1 MQHSDDMRRNT
12 KQDSSRVQI
21 HGAVSGMTT
30 QELYKYKNKS
40 STSIE
45 NVNKCI
51 YCLSFRLIYIITI
64 AIFT

>member
-21 HGAVSGMTT
+21 HGAVRRMTT